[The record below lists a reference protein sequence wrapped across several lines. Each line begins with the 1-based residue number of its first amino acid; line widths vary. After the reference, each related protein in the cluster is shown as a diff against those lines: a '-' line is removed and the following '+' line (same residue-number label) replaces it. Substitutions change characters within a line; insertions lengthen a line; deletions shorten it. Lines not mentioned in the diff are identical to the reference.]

1 MYQLIHVHDCQ
12 VFRFKLFTQYIL
24 VNYIIKKLQG
34 KISCWRMNIKQLNN
48 FELERKP
55 PRICAQLRENKIIL
69 LAKGR

>member
-1 MYQLIHVHDCQ
+1 MYRLIQVHDCQ

-24 VNYIIKKLQG
+24 ENYITKKSQG
-34 KISCWRMNIKQLNN
+34 KIFRWRMNIKQLHN